1 MQIFDKFE
9 YHLNGFELA
18 IYSPQQ
24 ILAIKIKLIVEHV
37 IVQIVCSLH
46 YVLPRARVLA
56 SFNIHKM
63 RHVNRDANA
72 SALMQTSAVSV
83 PLCILDTTI
92 STVRRLK
99 YHFDISSSNCPG
111 FILFE
116 KNLAICSFQIFDPVQ
131 IDETQSDAT
140 LTRVSFNCIALHRIN
155 CIIITQR

>member
-1 MQIFDKFE
+1 MRGKGPKKFFEYLRWKFCYQIFDKFE

-18 IYSPQQ
+18 RFYSLQQ

-72 SALMQTSAVSV
+72 SALVQTSAVSV
-83 PLCILDTTI
+83 PLCILDTI
-92 STVRRLK
+92 VSTVRR
-99 YHFDISSSNCPG
+99 
-111 FILFE
+111 
-116 KNLAICSFQIFDPVQ
+116 
-131 IDETQSDAT
+131 
-140 LTRVSFNCIALHRIN
+140 
-155 CIIITQR
+155 